1 MSQQPNRWLV
11 AGIATALLVVFVG
24 LRLWR
29 LHESLFFFGDLGRDF
44 LVLQQWIETGKPPLL
59 GPQTS
64 ALPFNQSAW
73 YFYLLLPGYLLFKS
87 DLANTVYSSLVIH
100 SVVFSA
106 LIWVL
111 WRRRSSLFW
120 PVWLA
125 AALLAIHPQMVLQQR
140 TVWNPSFVALSL
152 LVGVVLSLV
161 WRELKQTSAHTL
173 RSWFAYEQWLPLADA
188 WILRASSLCL
198 ALAIGFS
205 YSAAPAVLV
214 WLILLSLKQKQ
225 WWRWWLNFGI
235 SLGLVFAPMAL
246 FELRHDFPLTK
257 MMLFQEK
264 LAQHGTDL
272 ATKLSALSRFV
283 VAGGQNF
290 GTWVMVASV
299 AGLVGLVIWL
309 WCCQQE
315 SGQKRWQAW
324 QLVAVWWA
332 VVALSYIIL
341 PVQVQ
346 AHYVFPLLIASILTA
361 VLLPSRWKY
370 LVLGVWAVAWL
381 QPSWWRQYSALPL
394 RSIETSW
401 SCARAVCA
409 TVKEPLFVSVQAG
422 AYPYHNGIEFQYLL
436 RESGCQVKSLDTQ
449 NDQAQVMTVF
459 VEDSVYQHGQTAY
472 NELTQFGASNEE
484 QIIHCSP
491 KLQVHVLRRK

>member
-1 MSQQPNRWLV
+1 MSQQPNRWHV
-11 AGIATALLVVFVG
+11 VGAIVLLLLVFVG
-24 LRLWR
+24 LRVWR

-73 YFYLLLPGYLLFKS
+73 YFYLLLPGYLLFKA

-100 SVVFSA
+100 VAVFSA

-111 WRRRSSLFW
+111 WQRRSELFW

-125 AALLAIHPQMVLQQR
+125 AGLLAIQPQMVLQQR
-140 TVWNPSFVALSL
+140 TVWNPSFVAVSL

-161 WRELKQTSAHTL
+161 WREVKQSSAHTL
-173 RSWFAYEQWLPLADA
+173 KSWFAYEEWLPKADA
-188 WILRASSLCL
+188 WLVRVSCLSL

-205 YSAAPAVLV
+205 YSAAPAVFV
-214 WLILLSLKQKQ
+214 WLVLLSLKQKQ
-225 WWRWWLNFGI
+225 WWRWWLNFGV
-235 SLGLVFAPMAL
+235 SLGLVFAPMIF
-246 FELRHDFPLTK
+246 FELRHNFPLTK

-264 LAQHGTDL
+264 LAQQGTDL
-272 ATKLSALSRFV
+272 ATKFSAISRFV
-283 VAGGQNF
+283 MAGGQDWS
-290 GTWVMVASV
+290 TWVVMASV
-299 AGLVGLVIWL
+299 AGLVGLVVWS
-309 WCCQQE
+309 WCRLEQH
-315 SGQKRWQAW
+315 SSRWQAW
-324 QLVAVWWA
+324 QLVAVWWG
-332 VVALSYIIL
+332 VVAVSYIIL

-346 AHYVFPLLIASILTA
+346 AHYVFPLLTAAILTA
-361 VLLPSRWKY
+361 VLVPSRWKY
-370 LVLGVWAVAWL
+370 VVVGVWAVAWL
-381 QPSWWRQYSALPL
+381 QPSWWVQYSASPL

-409 TVKEPLFVSVQAG
+409 TVQEPVFVSVQAG

-449 NDQAQVMTVF
+449 NDQARVMTVF

-472 NELTQFGASNEE
+472 NELTQFGASTEE